1 MKPRADHCISSGK
14 HPKNNPPTLDGAQY
28 VCVPYDFINMSLS
41 FLRDKVFFRAM
52 LALALPVAFQQL
64 ISAGLNMIDVL
75 MVGQL
80 GENSVAALGL
90 ANQIFFLL
98 ILFLFGVTS
107 GMSIFT
113 AQFWGRGDTE
123 QIRHVLGICLTI
135 AVSVAALFTLAAV
148 FIPEK
153 LMGFYTEDVKV
164 VKLGSDYLR
173 IVGLSYVFTAITVS
187 YGSVLRSITQV
198 TLTVIVAVLAIVLKT
213 IIAYLFIFGI
223 AGLPA
228 LGVRGA
234 ALGTCIGWVFQ
245 SILLLILVYVQKT
258 PLAANLLSFFR
269 FDRPF
274 LFKMLKT
281 SMPAAINEILWSF
294 GITTYNAVY
303 ARIGT
308 DAIAAVNI
316 NATIEELMFVLFIG
330 LGNACAVMV
339 GNKIGA
345 GGKDLAFEYGRRFA
359 ILGVAA
365 ALIGGVLV
373 LSIRETVISLY
384 QISPSAADDLRSL
397 MFVYAVSSWLKVFN
411 FMLFIGALRAGGDTR
426 YAMFTELFSIWM
438 IGVPSALLGGFLF
451 HLPVYW
457 VYAMVLLEE
466 AAKAI
471 IIFRRFLSR
480 KWIHD
485 LVNVTGDQGRASLSN
500 PEPAS

>member
-1 MKPRADHCISSGK
+1 
-14 HPKNNPPTLDGAQY
+14 
-28 VCVPYDFINMSLS
+28 MSLT
-41 FLRDKVFFRAM
+41 FLRDKAFFRAM
-52 LALALPVAFQQL
+52 LTLAIPVAFQQL

-80 GENSVAALGL
+80 GETSVAALGL

-98 ILFLFGVTS
+98 ILFLFGLTS
-107 GMSIFT
+107 GMSIFS
-113 AQFWGRGDTE
+113 AQFWGKGDLE
-123 QIRHVLGICLTI
+123 QIHHVLGICLTI
-135 AVSVAALFTLAAV
+135 AISVAALFSMAAT

-153 LMGFYTEDVKV
+153 LMGFYTEDVAV
-164 VKLGSDYLR
+164 IELGSEYLR

-187 YGSVLRSITQV
+187 YISVLRSITQV
-198 TLTVIVAVLAIVLKT
+198 TLTVVVAVLALALKT
-213 IIAYLFIFGI
+213 ILAYLFIFGI

-234 ALGTCIGWVFQ
+234 ALGTCIGWTFQ
-245 SILLLILVYVQKT
+245 AILLVILVYVQKT
-258 PLAANLLSFFR
+258 PLAANPLSFFR

-274 LFKMLKT
+274 LFKVLKT
-281 SMPAAINEILWSF
+281 SLPAAANEILWSF

-308 DAIAAVNI
+308 DAIAAINI

-345 GGKDLAFEYGRRFA
+345 GGKDVAFEYGRRFA
-359 ILGVAA
+359 ILGVAV
-365 ALIGGVLV
+365 ALLAGVIV
-373 LSIRETVISLY
+373 FSVREIVISLY
-384 QISPSAADDLRSL
+384 QISPSAAQNLRNLMLVYSL
-397 MFVYAVSSWLKVFN
+397 SAWLRVFN
-411 FMLFIGALRAGGDTR
+411 FMLFIGAMRAGGDTR
-426 YAMFTELFSIWM
+426 FAMFTELFSIWM
-438 IGVPSALLGGFLF
+438 IGVPSALLGGFVF
-451 HLPVYW
+451 HLPVYG

-466 AAKAI
+466 AIKAI
-471 IIFRRFLSR
+471 IITRRFLSR

-485 LVNVTGDQGRASLSN
+485 LVNVTGDQVSTSLST